1 MAKFLSSLEGSLSE
15 QPPTAPPNA
24 IINGQQR
31 DPSSLALP
39 FVDGSNASSGNS
51 IVEDSTALEQPRQRS
66 PWNLDDIRFSFPND
80 LTGSVTREGEHPFA
94 SGSYG
99 DIYRGTL
106 RVRGTSTDVAVKA
119 IRTYSADDGN
129 DAEKKKRLKRE
140 IRVWLNLK
148 HINVLPLFG
157 TTMGFGQFPAMVCP
171 WLEDGPLTSYLE
183 RRDDRLTMGKRLVLL
198 HDVAVGL
205 QYLHSQTVVHGDLS
219 GSNVLIHGDGR
230 ACIADFGLST
240 LLTALGDSTFAT
252 TFRAKGTLRWG
263 APECLYL
270 NDHMSEDGE
279 NVSRPPP
286 TPGSD
291 IYSFGRIMLQVLSGK
306 IPFHYY
312 PGDAPVVLAI
322 SQGETPKRPSGAVVT
337 DDRWTFIERCWSS
350 VDARP
355 SDDEIVEFTRNELV
369 QSVLHQV

>member
-1 MAKFLSSLEGSLSE
+1 
-15 QPPTAPPNA
+15 
-24 IINGQQR
+24 
-31 DPSSLALP
+31 
-39 FVDGSNASSGNS
+39 
-51 IVEDSTALEQPRQRS
+51 
-66 PWNLDDIRFSFPND
+66 ND

-106 RVRGTSTDVAVKA
+106 RVRGTSTDVHSF
-119 IRTYSADDGN
+119 IPSN
-129 DAEKKKRLKRE
+129 PPRLTVRLARYFVQRLNRE

-183 RRDDRLTMGKRLVLL
+183 RRDDRLTMGKRLL

-205 QYLHSQTVVHGDLS
+205 QYLHSQTVIHGDLS

-270 NDHMSEDGE
+270 NDHMSEDEE

-291 IYSFGRIMLQVLSGK
+291 IYSFGRIMLQILSGK

-322 SQGETPKRPSGAVVT
+322 SQGETPRRPSGAVVT
-337 DDRWTFIERCWSS
+337 DDQWSFIERCWSP

-369 QSVLHQV
+369 KCVLPQV